1 MRYADSPASP
11 LPPATYSGHRNVL
24 VHQYHVV
31 VRHRDFRQPGVIGAC
46 QINFLERQT
55 QPDGNRR
62 NQYVVRTGQHPNP
75 LANTQL
81 QNPCTFYRSGIVNAE
96 ADIPV
101 ARQHRL
107 PLFILQSTGG
117 NKQTHRPN
125 GFRQAS
131 EQLYPLLG
139 NNPEQ
144 RVGYQIYLRA
154 ELLEH
159 RGSNAEIHRQQRLAL
174 YKVRSFPNRTVQ

>member
-1 MRYADSPASP
+1 MAIEGISTLCGRGT
-11 LPPATYSGHRNVL
+11 PPTLSEYPVAESLH
-24 VHQYHVV
+24 
-31 VRHRDFRQPGVIGAC
+31 
-46 QINFLERQT
+46 
-55 QPDGNRR
+55 
-62 NQYVVRTGQHPNP
+62 
-75 LANTQL
+75 
-81 QNPCTFYRSGIVNAE
+81 TFYRSGIVNAE

-101 ARQHRL
+101 TRQHRL

-117 NKQTHRPN
+117 NKQTHRPS
-125 GFRQAS
+125 GFFGKRP

-159 RGSNAEIHRQQRLAL
+159 RGSNAENSPPAASCPVQSPELPEPYGSMKDRWQVSTAL
-174 YKVRSFPNRTVQ
+174 PDY